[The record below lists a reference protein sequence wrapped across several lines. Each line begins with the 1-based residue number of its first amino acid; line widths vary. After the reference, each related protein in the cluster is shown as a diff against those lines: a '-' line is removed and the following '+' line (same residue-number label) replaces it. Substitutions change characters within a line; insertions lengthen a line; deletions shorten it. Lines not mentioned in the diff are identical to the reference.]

1 MVDRPHGLQS
11 VGLGRDVTRS
21 HQSEMGNRRVRS
33 EKFRVRNLDHIIGMA
48 CVVSM
53 CSVALTGCK
62 EESPGVPRPPA
73 SSPPVAVQPSA
84 SPANDP
90 HAGMAAPRVE
100 EPAAMADVDTSG
112 VGFTD
117 ERFSL
122 TGLDCPIPVGWKREQ
137 PSSGMRKAQFRLAKA
152 DNEPEDVVV
161 VITHFPGMKGMDDN
175 NLRRWYGQFTQP
187 DGRPTVESVH
197 KTTYQLEGVVVTLVD
212 IPGTMGGGS
221 SMMGGGATKE
231 NYRMLAAIID
241 HAQGP
246 HFLKLTGPSAGVERW
261 KASGVAFLK
270 GIKVKE

>member
-1 MVDRPHGLQS
+1 MDYIFARAW
-11 VGLGRDVTRS
+11 
-21 HQSEMGNRRVRS
+21 
-33 EKFRVRNLDHIIGMA
+33 F
-48 CVVSM
+48 VSM
-53 CSVALTGCK
+53 GCVLMTGCK
-62 EESPGVPRPPA
+62 QESTGVPRPPA
-73 SSPPVAVQPSA
+73 TSPRAAQSRAA
-84 SPANDP
+84 SPAKDP
-90 HAGMAAPRVE
+90 HAGMSAPSVA

-112 VGFTD
+112 VEFTD
-117 ERFSL
+117 EHFSL
-122 TGLDCPIPVGWKREQ
+122 AGIDCRVPAGWVREQ

-187 DGRPTVESVH
+187 DGRPTVERVR
-197 KTTYQLEGVVVTLVD
+197 KTTYQLDGIVVTLVD
-212 IPGTMGGGS
+212 IPGTMSAMS
-221 SMMGGGATKE
+221 SKMGGGAIGK